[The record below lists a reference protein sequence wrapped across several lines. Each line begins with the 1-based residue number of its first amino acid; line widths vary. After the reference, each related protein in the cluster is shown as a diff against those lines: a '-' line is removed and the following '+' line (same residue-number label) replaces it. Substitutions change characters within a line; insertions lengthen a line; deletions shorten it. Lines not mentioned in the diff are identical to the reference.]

1 MIPETQEDVGVDEMC
16 NPTAIAHSSHI
27 AQTLE
32 ERSTPD
38 VHSSNVAQAS
48 TSATPN
54 LVLRPSLER
63 FSSKEKFMSPFKK
76 YLSVPKTPEQN
87 PGKII
92 KKRLKFPS
100 VVSSE
105 EYKLYLIKKEE
116 EQEKKKS
123 KKRTKPSENEAQA
136 PGKPGKGKTL
146 QKKKKVMDW
155 TCKKCKA
162 SWNQEVKSG
171 IPTKWIECETCM
183 KWFHD
188 KCISKKQ

>member
-1 MIPETQEDVGVDEMC
+1 M
-16 NPTAIAHSSHI
+16 
-27 AQTLE
+27 
-32 ERSTPD
+32 
-38 VHSSNVAQAS
+38 
-48 TSATPN
+48 
-54 LVLRPSLER
+54 
-63 FSSKEKFMSPFKK
+63 
-76 YLSVPKTPEQN
+76 PKTPEKN

-183 KWFHD
+183 KWFHT
-188 KCISKKQ
+188 KCISKKHSEFFGWNLNRDSSDSEEDSNKFICEDCVNNDSDVDFDLLSSSDEEAKK